1 MSHNRIELRR
11 ADFLAGSLAAMA
23 ALPQV
28 ARATAPAAAPSTGP
42 QQSPE
47 QLLARLMTGNKRF
60 VNDDFPTTNQF
71 AEKREMLLS
80 SQAPFA
86 AILGCADSRVVPNI
100 VFVQSIGDLFVV
112 RVAGNYPDD
121 LAFGSLEYADEH
133 LGTRLFMVLG
143 HQNCGA
149 VKAVYSAIETNT
161 PLPPHLSA
169 IERLIAPGIADV
181 VRAHGSQDEAVEA
194 NVRAAVARLKSTPPD
209 LSKDASSRKILVV
222 GGVYQLASGQVRL
235 LE

>member
-28 ARATAPAAAPSTGP
+28 ARATAPAAAP

-60 VNDDFPTTNQF
+60 VNNDFPATNQF
-71 AEKREMLLS
+71 TEKREMLLN

-100 VFVQSIGDLFVV
+100 IFVQSIGDLFVV

-149 VKAVYSAIETNT
+149 VKAVYAAIETNT

-181 VRAHGSQDEAVEA
+181 VRAHGSQDAAVEA